1 MFYTNYT
8 PLLYFPEVADKTL
21 NWYCGD
27 DLENYNKHNK
37 KGWDYYDSADRLKYK
52 FNSQGYRTKEL
63 TDVKDDYMLVFGCS
77 YTEGVGLYQ
86 EEIWCEKIA
95 KLYDLDVINL
105 AKAGTGPDIV
115 ALNNQLFVKNKFK
128 LPKCVVIQWPNST
141 RKSFAYIENK
151 LFPNTLRLEDRNIN
165 WVNVL
170 DEPADTYEMRDT
182 QWYFNRWAVERG
194 QYNYENLYHLHSVN
208 NVWNSLNIPILHW
221 TWDGDFKLKF
231 DKDLVTKV
239 KTKMTG
245 RARDMAHDGPSIHDQ
260 VVEQIKDK
268 IKCMIS
274 L

>member
-63 TDVKDDYMLVFGCS
+63 TDVKDDYMLAFGCS

-141 RKSFAYIENK
+141 RKSFAYHERQWLK
-151 LFPNTLRLEDRNIN
+151 NTLRLEDRNVN
-165 WVNVL
+165 WEIDPEVAPDVHQTL
-170 DEPADTYEMRDT
+170 DTE
-182 QWYFNRWAVERG
+182 WYFNRWIDEKG
-194 QYNYENLYHLHSVN
+194 QRNFENL
-208 NVWNSLNIPILHW
+208 
-221 TWDGDFKLKF
+221 
-231 DKDLVTKV
+231 
-239 KTKMTG
+239 
-245 RARDMAHDGPSIHDQ
+245 
-260 VVEQIKDK
+260 
-268 IKCMIS
+268 C
-274 L
+274 